1 MARTARTGRM
11 AHNRQSARAESPLL
25 PCGDSNWRAAR
36 LQGRCRPGGHY
47 DVALSA
53 TVFKVELGVSDVD
66 HGYYADHALT
76 VARHPSET
84 DERMVVRLLAFGL
97 RAHRLSDVDGELAF
111 GPGLS
116 TPGVPDLRLA
126 DYTGRILEWI
136 NVGQPD
142 ERVLGKAASQAD
154 QVLLYPFAAG
164 VATWWR
170 TVGPKVAGLAN
181 LSVLQIPH
189 ESVQQLAQSVDR
201 RVSAQV
207 MVIEG
212 QVTMTVG
219 GVDVTFTP
227 EPLE

>member
-1 MARTARTGRM
+1 M
-11 AHNRQSARAESPLL
+11 
-25 PCGDSNWRAAR
+25 
-36 LQGRCRPGGHY
+36 
-47 DVALSA
+47 ALSA
-53 TVFKVELGVSDVD
+53 TVFKVELGVSDID
-66 HGYYADHALT
+66 HSYYADHALT

-111 GPGLS
+111 GAGLS

-136 NVGQPD
+136 SVGQPD
-142 ERVLGKAASQAD
+142 ERVLVRAAGQAD
-154 QVLLYPFAAG
+154 RVLLFPFAAG

-170 TVGPKVAGLAN
+170 TVGPKVAGLQN
-181 LSVLQIPH
+181 LSVTQIPYPP
-189 ESVQQLAQSVDR
+189 VQRMAETVDR
-201 RVSAQV
+201 RVAAQV
-207 MVIEG
+207 MVIES

-227 EPLE
+227 EPLKQASDPSS

>member
-1 MARTARTGRM
+1 M
-11 AHNRQSARAESPLL
+11 
-25 PCGDSNWRAAR
+25 
-36 LQGRCRPGGHY
+36 
-47 DVALSA
+47 ALSA

-66 HGYYADHALT
+66 HGYYSDHTLT

-97 RAHRLSDVDGELAF
+97 RAHRLGDVDGELAF

-142 ERVLGKAASQAD
+142 ERVLGKAVSQAE
-154 QVLLYPFAAG
+154 QVLLFPFAAG
-164 VATWWR
+164 VTTWWR
-170 TVGPKVAGLAN
+170 TVGPKVVGLPN
-181 LSVLQIPH
+181 LSVVQIPH
-189 ESVQQLAQSVDR
+189 APVQQLAQTVER
-201 RVSAQV
+201 RVPAQV
-207 MVIEG
+207 MVMEG

-219 GVDVTFTP
+219 DVDVSFAP
-227 EPLE
+227 EPLK

>member
-1 MARTARTGRM
+1 MLGE
-11 AHNRQSARAESPLL
+11 HH
-25 PCGDSNWRAAR
+25 
-36 LQGRCRPGGHY
+36 PGGHY

-66 HGYYADHALT
+66 HGYYADHTLT

-97 RAHRLSDVDGELAF
+97 RAHRLGDVDGELAF
-111 GPGLS
+111 GAGLS

-142 ERVLGKAASQAD
+142 ERALGKAASQAD
-154 QVLLYPFAAG
+154 QVLLFPFAAG
-164 VATWWR
+164 VSTWWR
-170 TVGPKVAGLAN
+170 TVGPKVAKLPN
-181 LSVLQIPH
+181 LSVVHIPH
-189 ESVQQLAQSVDR
+189 EPVQQLAQSVDR
-201 RVSAQV
+201 RVAAQV
-207 MVIEG
+207 MVMEG

-227 EPLE
+227 EPLQ

>member
-1 MARTARTGRM
+1 M
-11 AHNRQSARAESPLL
+11 
-25 PCGDSNWRAAR
+25 
-36 LQGRCRPGGHY
+36 
-47 DVALSA
+47 ALSA

-66 HGYYADHALT
+66 HGYYADHTLT

-111 GPGLS
+111 GAGLS

-126 DYTGRILEWI
+126 DYTGRVLEWI

-142 ERVLGKAASQAD
+142 ERALGKAVSQAD
-154 QVLLYPFAAG
+154 QVLLFPFAAG
-164 VATWWR
+164 AATWWR
-170 TVGPKVAGLAN
+170 TVGPKVSAWKN
-181 LSVLQIPH
+181 LSVVQIPH
-189 ESVQQLAQSVDR
+189 APVQQLAQTVDR
-201 RVSAQV
+201 RFSAQV

-227 EPLE
+227 EPLK

>member
-1 MARTARTGRM
+1 MAAQLPGEP
-11 AHNRQSARAESPLL
+11 RQ
-25 PCGDSNWRAAR
+25 
-36 LQGRCRPGGHY
+36 GGHY
-47 DVALSA
+47 AVALSA
-53 TVFKVELGVSDVD
+53 TVFKVELGVSDID
-66 HGYYADHALT
+66 HGYYADHTLT

-142 ERVLGKAASQAD
+142 ERVLGKAAGQAD
-154 QVLLYPFAAG
+154 QVLLFPFAAG

-181 LSVLQIPH
+181 LSVVQIPH
-189 ESVQQLAQSVDR
+189 TPVQQLAQTVDR
-201 RVSAQV
+201 RISAQV
-207 MVIEG
+207 MMIEG
-212 QVTMTVG
+212 QGTMTVG
-219 GVDVTFTP
+219 GGDVTFTP
-227 EPLE
+227 EPLQ

>member
-1 MARTARTGRM
+1 M
-11 AHNRQSARAESPLL
+11 
-25 PCGDSNWRAAR
+25 
-36 LQGRCRPGGHY
+36 
-47 DVALSA
+47 ALSA

-116 TPGVPDLRLA
+116 TPGVPDVRLA

-142 ERVLGKAASQAD
+142 ERVLAKAASQAD

>member
-1 MARTARTGRM
+1 M
-11 AHNRQSARAESPLL
+11 
-25 PCGDSNWRAAR
+25 
-36 LQGRCRPGGHY
+36 
-47 DVALSA
+47 ALSA

-66 HGYYADHALT
+66 HGFYADHTLT

-97 RAHRLSDVDGELAF
+97 RAHRLGNVDGELTF
-111 GPGLS
+111 GAGLS

-142 ERVLGKAASQAD
+142 ERALSKAAGQAE
-154 QVLLYPFAAG
+154 QVLLFAFAAG
-164 VATWWR
+164 AATWWR
-170 TVGPKVAGLAN
+170 TVGPRVAGLAN
-181 LSVLQIPH
+181 LSVVQIPH
-189 ESVQQLAQSVDR
+189 EPVQQLAQTVDR

-219 GVDVTFTP
+219 DVDVTFTP

>member
-1 MARTARTGRM
+1 MLIDLVVEPPGRST
-11 AHNRQSARAESPLL
+11 SAR
-25 PCGDSNWRAAR
+25 R
-36 LQGRCRPGGHY
+36 LGSHRVGGHY

-97 RAHRLSDVDGELAF
+97 RAHRLGDVDGELAF

-142 ERVLGKAASQAD
+142 ERVLSKAAGQAE
-154 QVLLYPFAAG
+154 QVLLFPFAAG

-181 LSVLQIPH
+181 LSVMQIPH
-189 ESVQQLAQSVDR
+189 APVQQLAQTVDR
-201 RVSAQV
+201 RVAAQV

-227 EPLE
+227 EPLQ

>member
-1 MARTARTGRM
+1 MLRLPRQILAR
-11 AHNRQSARAESPLL
+11 SPVV
-25 PCGDSNWRAAR
+25 DTWTRSWAR
-36 LQGRCRPGGHY
+36 LLAGQHLGGHY
-47 DVALSA
+47 AVALSA

-126 DYTGRILEWI
+126 DYTGRIVEWI

-142 ERVLGKAASQAD
+142 ERALGKAAGQAD
-154 QVLLYPFAAG
+154 QVLLFPFAAG

-170 TVGPKVAGLAN
+170 TLGPKVAGLPN
-181 LSVLQIPH
+181 LSVVQIPH
-189 ESVQQLAQSVDR
+189 APVQQLAQAVER
-201 RVSAQV
+201 RIAAQV

-227 EPLE
+227 EPLEVVAD

>member
-1 MARTARTGRM
+1 M
-11 AHNRQSARAESPLL
+11 
-25 PCGDSNWRAAR
+25 
-36 LQGRCRPGGHY
+36 
-47 DVALSA
+47 ALSA

-76 VARHPSET
+76 VARHPSEN

-116 TPGVPDLRLA
+116 TPGVPDLRLV

-142 ERVLGKAASQAD
+142 DRVLGKAAGRAD

-164 VATWWR
+164 APTWWR
-170 TVGPKVAGLAN
+170 AVGPKVAGLPN
-181 LSVLQIPH
+181 LSVVQIPH
-189 ESVQQLAQSVDR
+189 AAVQQLAQTVDR

-207 MVIEG
+207 MVMEG
-212 QVTMTVG
+212 EVTMSVG

-227 EPLE
+227 EPLM

>member
-1 MARTARTGRM
+1 MAI
-11 AHNRQSARAESPLL
+11 
-25 PCGDSNWRAAR
+25 
-36 LQGRCRPGGHY
+36 
-47 DVALSA
+47 SA
-53 TVFKVELGVSDVD
+53 TVFKVDLGVSDVD
-66 HGYYADHALT
+66 HDYYADHTLT

-116 TPGVPDLRLA
+116 TPGVPDVRFA

-154 QVLLYPFAAG
+154 QVLLFPFAAG

-170 TVGPKVAGLAN
+170 TVGPKVAGLPN
-181 LSVLQIPH
+181 LSVTQIPH
-189 ESVQQLAQSVDR
+189 APVQQLAQSVDR
-201 RVSAQV
+201 RVAAQV
-207 MVIEG
+207 MVIES

-219 GVDVTFTP
+219 GVDATFTP
-227 EPLE
+227 ERLQ